1 MKLFFYCLILIVK
14 IISIPSQKHIIKHCK
29 KWQAYNL
36 VWLGGRPK
44 RHQLDAVADLKGGG
58 GGRGQS
64 IYTDFE
70 GGSARQ
76 KIVIFW
82 SKVFKKSLKWL
93 FLA

>member
-58 GGRGQS
+58 GEANRY
-64 IYTDFE
+64 ILILK
-70 GGSARQ
+70 GGARA
-76 KIVIFW
+76 
-82 SKVFKKSLKWL
+82 KKS
-93 FLA
+93 